1 MDWITG
7 ELNTQ
12 NETHTD
18 SLLSREWKEGRKEGK
33 REGGRE
39 GRKEGGKERRKERGR
54 ERWRDFSFSQT
65 WTRVSIIKC
74 C

>member
-33 REGGRE
+33 REGGKEGGREGGKE
-39 GRKEGGKERRKERGR
+39 GRKEGEKDGGISRSPKLGL
-54 ERWRDFSFSQT
+54 
-65 WTRVSIIKC
+65 VSL
-74 C
+74 